1 MQTSQS
7 ILVVTGNP
15 SESLNK
21 LLGISLE
28 SNHVDYLKVEPDKS
42 VGIDEVRTVQ
52 SFASHPPI
60 QSKEKIIL
68 ILDSHTLTQEAQNAL
83 LKILEEPPSYL
94 KIILTATHLQNFT
107 ETLLSR
113 CQIIRDLNTNRENL
127 KSTGILSQMLSLPAP
142 ARLNLITEIKTKEA
156 AISYCQTLINDV
168 LCRLYDTPSK
178 ESVKNLELL
187 HLCLN
192 NLSKNANPAMI
203 LSDTVLQLDA

>member
-94 KIILTATHLQNFT
+94 KIILTASHLQNFT

-113 CQIIRDLNTNRENL
+113 CQIIRDLNSNQENL
-127 KSTGILSQMLSLPAP
+127 KSTGILSQMLSLPLP

-178 ESVKNLELL
+178 ESVKNLELF